1 MEGLPKN
8 KTKKKT
14 KKGELRSEETS
25 SKDTE
30 RESEREGEEHPQ
42 EKNTNIPWVRMHF
55 FQNKASCRIKAR
67 LAKTHMDI
75 SQHLN
80 CRNILHVR

>member
-1 MEGLPKN
+1 M
-8 KTKKKT
+8 
-14 KKGELRSEETS
+14 TS

-30 RESEREGEEHPQ
+30 RNKERERESHGREREEHPQ
-42 EKNTNIPWVRMHF
+42 EKSTHIPWVRMHLS
-55 FQNKASCRIKAR
+55 QNKASCRIKAR

-80 CRNILHVR
+80 CRNILHVH